1 MFDNLKFSAS
11 IQNPFVAILYFEF
24 LWICI
29 FVFLECNGELGRP
42 LAWNWTH
49 LCHKQEAPTALLHS
63 WSCILVLALL
73 FLHWALLQWAL
84 STLALLHSCT
94 VAFLRLYCCTLDL
107 TAMLRWAIMSSVTL
121 KCYSKV
127 PSMSHW
133 AVLQCYSTAPA
144 VSNNVF
150 NNVTLSSV
158 TVLRQCSSE
167 QCDPLIGGFHSNKIV
182 GQALSSQPTSKLK
195 STKLQVYI
203 NQPPSWNWN
212 WPGLLSSANNKLS
225 QVNQAPS

>member
-1 MFDNLKFSAS
+1 MVNWADPSPG
-11 IQNPFVAILYFEF
+11 I
-24 LWICI
+24 
-29 FVFLECNGELGRP
+29 GRIYVINRKLP
-42 LAWNWTH
+42 
-49 LCHKQEAPTALLHS
+49 LHS
-63 WSCILVLALL
+63 CTLDLAFL
-73 FLHWALLQWAL
+73 FLHSCSCTEHSCNEHWVLLHYC
-84 STLALLHSCT
+84 TLALLHSC
-94 VAFLRLYCCTLDL
+94 ACTIALVIL
-107 TAMLRWAIMSSVTL
+107 HWALLHSCIVTAMLRWAIMSSVTL

-195 STKLQVYI
+195 STNLQVEIETGLVCWAVPIISSLKSTKLQVKSEQSKRI
-203 NQPPSWNWN
+203 W
-212 WPGLLSSANNKLS
+212 
-225 QVNQAPS
+225 